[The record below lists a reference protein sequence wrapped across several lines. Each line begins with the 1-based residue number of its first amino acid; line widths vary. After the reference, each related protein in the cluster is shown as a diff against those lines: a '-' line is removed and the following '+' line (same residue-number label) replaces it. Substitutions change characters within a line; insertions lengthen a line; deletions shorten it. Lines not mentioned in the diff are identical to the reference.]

1 MATALRNSV
10 FSETTAAYS
19 ICCCIC
25 WMMAFMLS
33 FSVVAVARAAA
44 SMSSWGCGGG
54 RCVGATAS
62 TVRTAYPLAAGG
74 PLGISAACA
83 DAGVGVGGGSSNSR
97 AVTPRVAGLTME
109 DLPGPAASSE
119 SASAAGD
126 DVATGDDS
134 DGRMASS
141 RTAMA
146 LAMAAGF
153 LRDLGELDE
162 DRC

>member
-1 MATALRNSV
+1 
-10 FSETTAAYS
+10 
-19 ICCCIC
+19 
-25 WMMAFMLS
+25 
-33 FSVVAVARAAA
+33 
-44 SMSSWGCGGG
+44 MSSWGCGGG
-54 RCVGATAS
+54 RCVSATAS

-74 PLGISAACA
+74 LLGISAACA

-109 DLPGPAASSE
+109 DLPAAS
-119 SASAAGD
+119 SAAGD
-126 DVATGDDS
+126 DVATDV
-134 DGRMASS
+134 GRMASS

-146 LAMAAGF
+146 LAMASAMAAGF